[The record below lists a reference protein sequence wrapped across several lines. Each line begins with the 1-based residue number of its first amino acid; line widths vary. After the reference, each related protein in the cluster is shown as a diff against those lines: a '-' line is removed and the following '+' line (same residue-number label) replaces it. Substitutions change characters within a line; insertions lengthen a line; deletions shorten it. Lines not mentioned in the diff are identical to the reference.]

1 MSPPDELE
9 GPRLIAGEPATDT
22 ASKPV
27 PALTARQ
34 HSTAPQS
41 VSPARK
47 PMVLAVL
54 QVFMLM
60 LALAGSSYAAY
71 TVATWTEESDRT
83 TEPNELLVRT
93 EGRDAD
99 GLCAEGGSL
108 ILIGVDHNLNQ
119 YLDGEEVTSTTNL
132 CHGERGNNGVSI
144 VGATGPSSW
153 VETEPIPFGNE
164 TCPSGGSAISTGV
177 DENANGGL
185 DSDEVLEVQLL
196 CNGAVGPSG
205 ANGGQGSNGASGVDG
220 APALVEQRTP
230 LASVCSSGISIQF
243 GIDDGMGEGQAFDG
257 MLHADEVR
265 SSLNLCSQPLNSGPV
280 GDFNSRQ

>member
-1 MSPPDELE
+1 MNSPPQKSQRKFAQTSIICEISLQPKDLIPLRSFSNHMSPPDELE

-119 YLDGEEVTSTTNL
+119 YLDGEEVT
-132 CHGERGNNGVSI
+132 
-144 VGATGPSSW
+144 
-153 VETEPIPFGNE
+153 
-164 TCPSGGSAISTGV
+164 
-177 DENANGGL
+177 
-185 DSDEVLEVQLL
+185 
-196 CNGAVGPSG
+196 
-205 ANGGQGSNGASGVDG
+205 
-220 APALVEQRTP
+220 
-230 LASVCSSGISIQF
+230 
-243 GIDDGMGEGQAFDG
+243 
-257 MLHADEVR
+257 
-265 SSLNLCSQPLNSGPV
+265 
-280 GDFNSRQ
+280 